1 MDVNLAL
8 SPQAI
13 AFARLDTKPKILA
26 RTAQLLS
33 AAYGLDENE
42 VLENLEAREALGSTG
57 FGRGVAIPH
66 CRSKDVRRP
75 SLALIRLEAPIDF
88 AAADAR
94 PVSLVCGLVSPE
106 NAGATHLHA
115 LAAISRLTRDET
127 TLQMLADAPDAEA
140 MVALA
145 AFWTAERMRGVPEG
159 AIQVFG
165 GIGYT
170 WEHDAHL
177 YLRKAAVLTALLPRA
192 SDACDVAA
200 SWLVATA

>member
-1 MDVNLAL
+1 MQALNIGIYFNMNVNLAL

-13 AFARLDTKPKILA
+13 LFARIDTKPKVLT
-26 RTAQLLS
+26 RTAQLL
-33 AAYGLDENE
+33 ADAYGLDGGE

-66 CRSKDVRRP
+66 CRSKDIRRP
-75 SLALIRLEAPIDF
+75 SLALIRLDAPIDF

-127 TLQMLADAPDAEA
+127 MMQMLADAPDTD
-140 MVALA
+140 A
-145 AFWTAERMRGVPEG
+145 A
-159 AIQVFG
+159 
-165 GIGYT
+165 Y
-170 WEHDAHL
+170 
-177 YLRKAAVLTALLPRA
+177 ALLTNQFLR
-192 SDACDVAA
+192 DAA
-200 SWLVATA
+200 

>member
-13 AFARLDTKPKILA
+13 AFDRIDTKPRVLA
-26 RTAQLLS
+26 AVAQLL
-33 AAYGLDENE
+33 ADAYGLDRDE

-75 SLALIRLEAPIDF
+75 SLALIRLEMPIDF

-94 PVSLVCGLVSPE
+94 PVTLICGLVSPE

-115 LAAISRLTRDET
+115 LAAISRLARDEAK
-127 TLQMLADAPDAEA
+127 LQMLADAPDAEA
-140 MVALA
+140 V
-145 AFWTAERMRGVPEG
+145 
-159 AIQVFG
+159 
-165 GIGYT
+165 Y
-170 WEHDAHL
+170 
-177 YLRKAAVLTALLPRA
+177 ALLTNQFER
-192 SDACDVAA
+192 DAA
-200 SWLVATA
+200 

>member
-13 AFARLDTKPKILA
+13 AFARLDAKPRVLGRIAELLA
-26 RTAQLLS
+26 D
-33 AAYGLDENE
+33 AYGLDAGE
-42 VLENLEAREALGSTG
+42 VLENLETREALGSTG

-75 SLALIRLEAPIDF
+75 SLALIRLQTPIDF

-115 LAAISRLTRDET
+115 LAAISRLTRDDT
-127 TLQMLADAPDAEA
+127 TLQMLADAPDTEA
-140 MVALA
+140 V
-145 AFWTAERMRGVPEG
+145 
-159 AIQVFG
+159 
-165 GIGYT
+165 Y
-170 WEHDAHL
+170 
-177 YLRKAAVLTALLPRA
+177 ALLTNQFVR
-192 SDACDVAA
+192 DAA
-200 SWLVATA
+200 